1 MVVAREE
8 EAVGVADVGEQRV
21 KLRGI
26 QVLGEELE
34 EDVVTVGTAADE
46 PLDLVTRGGLGHPL
60 ERHLAKVGNQEEAEL
75 AEEDQDAG
83 DDHEDVPY
91 PDEQVDLLVD
101 DVDGKIAQS

>member
-8 EAVGVADVGEQRV
+8 EAVGVADVGEKRV

-46 PLDLVTRGGLGHPL
+46 PLDLVTR
-60 ERHLAKVGNQEEAEL
+60 
-75 AEEDQDAG
+75 
-83 DDHEDVPY
+83 
-91 PDEQVDLLVD
+91 
-101 DVDGKIAQS
+101 I